1 MLVCLRFVFYGLFG
15 RRVCRLS
22 CWGGLAGMRL
32 RVGFSGVA
40 RPALHAAVLFLSP
53 PEVIGLETLWVMPF
67 VALLSLPGVG

>member
-1 MLVCLRFVFYGLFG
+1 
-15 RRVCRLS
+15 
-22 CWGGLAGMRL
+22 MRL